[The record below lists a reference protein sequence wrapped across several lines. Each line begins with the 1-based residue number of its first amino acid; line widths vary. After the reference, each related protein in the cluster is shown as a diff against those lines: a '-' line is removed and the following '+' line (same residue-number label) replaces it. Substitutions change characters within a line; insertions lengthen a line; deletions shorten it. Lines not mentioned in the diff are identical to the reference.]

1 MNETL
6 QLCEYAL
13 RELATDGTVY
23 SAGRVFVD
31 FIRPGD
37 EAHFLFGFNEVD
49 DILRQEPARLR
60 QQTGPMLALLQCME
74 ATSRLCYADIRNV
87 HGLHGEGPIAVFT
100 AMPNLHD
107 QSTPRLL
114 AGYFVDQELAVLA
127 RNFDEGVSAGPRLL
141 RTMPIYLGS
150 GFNGWFNR
158 KRWQQINGA
167 GADQTAQQRQFT
179 AAPQHHALLVSAGC
193 KVLANDQWAP
203 PDGNATTDICE
214 WLWQEH
220 DVPTTVV
227 TL

>member
-13 RELATDGTVY
+13 RELATDGATY
-23 SAGRVFVD
+23 PAGRVFVD

-49 DILRQEPARLR
+49 DLLRREPAGLR

-74 ATSRLCYADIRNV
+74 AATRLCYADIRNV
-87 HGLHGEGPIAVFT
+87 HGLHGEGPIAIFT
-100 AMPNLHD
+100 AMPDLQD

-114 AGYFVDQELAVLA
+114 AGYFVDPELAVLA
-127 RNFDEGVSAGPRLL
+127 RNFDDGWPVGPRLL
-141 RTMPIYLGS
+141 RTMPIYLGRD
-150 GFNGWFNR
+150 FNGWFNR

-167 GADQTAQQRQFT
+167 GAGQPEQQQPFT
-179 AAPQHHALLVSAGC
+179 AAPQHHPVLQAAGC

-203 PDGNATTDICE
+203 PDGNATSDICE
-214 WLWQEH
+214 WLWREH
-220 DVPTTVV
+220 EVSTTIV
-227 TL
+227 TP